1 MVIIMLNIKFNKDF
15 MNNNLKFKSQN
26 KDVNYFTIN
35 RHPVSILG
43 NLVLNASL
51 IGTYHWLN
59 NSSKNVKDI
68 NKENLGLLGRLNN
81 DMQNL
86 KSKSLAKYCGVMALG
101 LSVLSVGTYLLN
113 SKIFITKNENETKK
127 ETIEKQINKE
137 STKLNKFALPIIA
150 VATACLFGS
159 SNKTSKY
166 VDGDTLKNLG
176 KYNLGAFGGTFALIG
191 FNKFANYLTLKNYKN
206 EN

>member
-1 MVIIMLNIKFNKDF
+1 MLNIKMNKNF
-15 MNNNLKFKSQN
+15 MNNNVKFKSQN

-43 NLVLNASL
+43 NLGLNASL

-59 NSSKNVKDI
+59 NSSKNIKNI

-86 KSKSLAKYCGVMALG
+86 KSKSPVKYGAIIAFGLA
-101 LSVLSVGTYLLN
+101 VLSVGTYLLN
-113 SKIFITKNENETKK
+113 SKIFVTKNENETKK
-127 ETIEKQINKE
+127 ESIEKQMNKE
-137 STKLNKFALPIIA
+137 STQLNKFALPIIA

-166 VDGDTLKNLG
+166 VEGDTLKNLG
-176 KYNLGAFGGTFALIG
+176 KSAFGAFVGTFSLIG
-191 FNKFANYLTLKNYKN
+191 FNKLANYLTLKNYKN